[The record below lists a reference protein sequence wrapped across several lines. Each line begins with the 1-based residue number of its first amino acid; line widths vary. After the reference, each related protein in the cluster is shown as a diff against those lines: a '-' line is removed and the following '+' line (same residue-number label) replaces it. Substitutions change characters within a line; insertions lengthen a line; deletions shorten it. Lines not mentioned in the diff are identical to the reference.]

1 MPTPKANSIPRGFAP
16 PVVTARG
23 GEGGMTHRSDNAHVQ
38 YWTGSDI
45 PVEINAERLSIA
57 YRAWV
62 AASRNGVPRL
72 SDILASEARA
82 AVNDALL
89 HLKVNNE
96 YLVVSQ
102 GADHMRYIG
111 RDMRGLL
118 LTEVNAT
125 VGPVLGELY
134 DQCLARNEAIYSR
147 FVSHVA
153 PDSVYWEGL
162 FLPLKGDEDGHS
174 RFVMGYNTPIDNKID
189 ILQMMLDRSPIGMI
203 AAIPLGDGKDGID
216 GRIISINARAK
227 EILKFD
233 EKGSQVH
240 YIRELAPWFRDKTGW
255 TQTGVT
261 TVGKSTWFR
270 YRDQSN
276 RDYAVTMEALKRYV
290 LFSIAEIGKGES
302 PPAADP

>member
-1 MPTPKANSIPRGFAP
+1 MPASKPIPNGFAP

-23 GEGGMTHRSDNAHVQ
+23 GEGGMTSRSDNAHVQ
-38 YWTGSDI
+38 YWTGPDI
-45 PVEINAERLSIA
+45 PVEISAERLLRA
-57 YRAWV
+57 YRGWFGI
-62 AASRNGVPRL
+62 SRDGVPRL

-82 AVNDALL
+82 AVGDTLL
-89 HLKVNNE
+89 HLKVNQE

-102 GADHMRYIG
+102 GTDHMRHIG
-111 RDMRGLL
+111 RDLRGLL

-125 VGPVLGELY
+125 VAPVLGELY

-153 PDSVYWEGL
+153 PDSIYWEGL
-162 FLPLKGDEDGHS
+162 FLPLKGDDGGQS
-174 RFVMGYNTPIDNKID
+174 LFVMNYNTPIDNKVD

-233 EKGSQVH
+233 EKGSHVH
-240 YIRELAPWFRDKTGW
+240 YIRELAPWLRDKTGW

-276 RDYAVTMEALKRYV
+276 RNYAVTMEALKRYV
-290 LFSIAEIGKGES
+290 LFSIAEIGKGED
-302 PPAADP
+302 PPAASP